1 MGLHMDETNM
11 TTFTTNLDTKSAVAS
26 RLQDILTRLRI
37 RAAGA
42 RSYDKTMR
50 ELSAMSSRDL
60 ADIGI
65 SAGQIEEI
73 SLQAANIAMD
83 RARKAA

>member
-1 MGLHMDETNM
+1 MDETNM
-11 TTFTTNLDTKSAVAS
+11 TTFTTNLDTQSAVAS

-73 SLQAANIAMD
+73 CLQAADIAMD

>member
-1 MGLHMDETNM
+1 MGLHMDEMKM
-11 TTFTTNLDTKSAVAS
+11 TTLSTNFSGQKTAPS

-42 RSYDKTMR
+42 RSYDKTMQ
-50 ELSAMSSRDL
+50 ELSAMSARDL

-65 SAGQIEEI
+65 SRGQIDEI
-73 SLQAANIAMD
+73 CVQAAEIAMEK
-83 RARKAA
+83 ARRVL